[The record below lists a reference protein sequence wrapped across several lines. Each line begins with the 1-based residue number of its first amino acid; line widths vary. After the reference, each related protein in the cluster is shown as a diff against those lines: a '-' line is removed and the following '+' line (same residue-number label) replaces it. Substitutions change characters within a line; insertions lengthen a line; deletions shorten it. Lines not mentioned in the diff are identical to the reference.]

1 MRNNKI
7 AGNRPHIPVSEP
19 AQSAADRTEIAMK
32 IRVGFELA
40 YEFVAP
46 TPTVLMLNVHPSRAI
61 DLIKSDQLRIMPTLP
76 MTRYTDAFGNTCTRL
91 LAPKGELQIC
101 TDAIVAD
108 SGLPD
113 VVEPAAPQ
121 HEVADLPHET
131 LVFLLGS
138 R

>member
-1 MRNNKI
+1 
-7 AGNRPHIPVSEP
+7 
-19 AQSAADRTEIAMK
+19 MK

-61 DLIKSDQLRIMPTLP
+61 DLIKSDHLRIMPSMP

-91 LAPKGELQIC
+91 LAPKGELQIS
-101 TDAIVAD
+101 TDAIIAD

-113 VVEPAAPQ
+113 VVEHAAPQ

-131 LVFLLGS
+131 LQRVPLIVVHS
-138 R
+138 PNA